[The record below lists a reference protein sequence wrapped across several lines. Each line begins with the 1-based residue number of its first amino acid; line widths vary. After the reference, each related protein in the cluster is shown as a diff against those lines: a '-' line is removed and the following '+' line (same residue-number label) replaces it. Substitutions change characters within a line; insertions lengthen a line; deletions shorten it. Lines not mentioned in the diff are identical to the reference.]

1 MFDDGGILSKS
12 QKKDGLKRSWLL
24 LKPHHQTI
32 SDVVSY
38 LLHHFDL
45 YDACPNGIILSMDGF
60 IVPPFESTAIL
71 KDGDLIRV
79 KKKGTAS
86 RVFHKAIEGAKTCID
101 DVIVDKEPLPCGMEL
116 LVNKEYDKENGGCE
130 SETNVDEGDAGQN
143 ILPVHNACSGALAT
157 RKRKAPNK
165 NDNPKTKRQCQRTPG
180 TVHKKHDHCEP
191 IRTTKEKRKLEN
203 GSKQDPPCDPKVPV
217 HCTKNLEATSNSNKC
232 IEPDAN
238 SERPAAACWAPD
250 GAKKVSRSTRRKS
263 LQRKWKRE
271 HKDKIGKCDKQL
283 PVKVLNADSSSK
295 RAASI
300 SITEHQQ
307 ADEDSDA
314 EGDLVPVVIRP
325 GHIRFTPSGK
335 VNGALHI
342 QGANVWNG
350 SSTQKS
356 VEEGDK
362 LNKSGWYV
370 HSTKKGVWK
379 GHSSGKNGSSVQKN
393 QVTKETSQWNGIT
406 TKRKGQKWGTEKLP
420 AFSWKESRAYKAHSS
435 GSWATR
441 KQLPGV
447 DFEKL
452 VPLIDFPKAGDI
464 VAYRLLE
471 LSSSSWC
478 PQLSSFRIGKIS
490 WFEPESNR
498 IMLVPD
504 PEYPLGIAR
513 KKDGHDGA
521 SGLPPESSVY
531 NEDGSLEID
540 FPSLVDVRIVKRGDL
555 NQPEGTGTP
564 AANGTPAPSGT
575 NKMVN
580 ETLGGSKNIPA
591 DGCNGELHTQTPG
604 NGKRDVWEEISEA
617 LSAKKA
623 QLTQEDSWNT
633 KKASSSNRSWTQRT
647 LRGSA
652 LGPTMA
658 MLRAKNGT

>member
-1 MFDDGGILSKS
+1 MVAATLRLRLMFDDGRILSKS

-45 YDACPNGIILSMDGF
+45 YDACPNGIIFSMDGF
-60 IVPPFESTAIL
+60 ILPPFESTAIL

-79 KKKGTAS
+79 KKKETGS
-86 RVFHKAIEGAKTCID
+86 RVLHKAIEGAKTYID

-116 LVNKEYDKENGGCE
+116 LVNEEYDKENGCCE
-130 SETNVDEGDAGQN
+130 SETDVDEGDAGQT
-143 ILPVHNACSGALAT
+143 ILPVHNPCSGALAA
-157 RKRKAPNK
+157 RKRKAPNR

-191 IRTTKEKRKLEN
+191 IRTPKEKRKLEN
-203 GSKQDPPCDPKVPV
+203 GSKQDPACEPKVPV
-217 HCTKNLEATSNSNKC
+217 NCTKNLEPTSNSNEC

-238 SERPAAACWAPD
+238 RERPRAACWAPD

-271 HKDKIGKCDKQL
+271 HKDKIDKCEKQL
-283 PVKVLNADSSSK
+283 HVKDLNVDPSSK
-295 RAASI
+295 KAVSI
-300 SITEHQQ
+300 SITGHQQ

-314 EGDLVPVVIRP
+314 E
-325 GHIRFTPSGK
+325 

-342 QGANVWNG
+342 QEANVLNG

-370 HSTKKGVWK
+370 HSTEKGVWK

-393 QVTKETSQWNGIT
+393 KVRKETSQWNGIT
-406 TKRKGQKWGTEKLP
+406 TKRKGQKWGTEKQP
-420 AFSWKESRAYKAHSS
+420 AFSWKESRAYKVHSS

-441 KQLPGV
+441 RQLPGV

-452 VPLIDFPKAGDI
+452 VPLIDLPKAGDI

-504 PEYPLGIAR
+504 PEYPLGIER
-513 KKDGHDGA
+513 KEDGHDGA
-521 SGLPPESSVY
+521 SGLPPESSIVFLIKHWILC
-531 NEDGSLEID
+531 SFQID

-555 NQPEGTGTP
+555 NQSEGTGAP
-564 AANGTPAPSGT
+564 AANATPAPSGT
-575 NKMVN
+575 NKRVN
-580 ETLGGSKNIPA
+580 ETQGGSKNVPA
-591 DGCNGELHTQTPG
+591 DVCNGELHTQTPG
-604 NGKRDVWEEISEA
+604 NVKKDVWEEISEA

-623 QLTQEDSWNT
+623 QLTQEDSWN
-633 KKASSSNRSWTQRT
+633 KKKVSSSNRSWTQRT

-652 LGPTMA
+652 LSPTMA